1 MEREVAEKIL
11 DLVLKGEHKKARE
24 LGIKYTL
31 DRAKRKRSIR
41 RKTEDLA
48 QRINEY
54 LKNSGCTKTAFAKKV
69 GISSQ
74 FLNYLLRCER
84 NASEEVYKEI
94 DDFLNRWGY

>member
-1 MEREVAEKIL
+1 MERKIEEKIL
-11 DLVLKGEHKKARE
+11 DLVLKGEHQKARE
-24 LGIKYTL
+24 LGIKWTL
-31 DRAKRKRSIR
+31 EKARRKRSVK
-41 RKTEDLA
+41 RKTETLA

-94 DDFLNRWGY
+94 DNFLNEWGY